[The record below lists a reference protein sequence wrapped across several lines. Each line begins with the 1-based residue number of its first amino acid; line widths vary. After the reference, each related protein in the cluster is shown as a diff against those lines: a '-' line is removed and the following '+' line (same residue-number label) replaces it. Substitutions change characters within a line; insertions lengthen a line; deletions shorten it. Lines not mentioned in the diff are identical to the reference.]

1 MARKPKDVSIYR
13 IAEEAGVSVPTVSRV
28 INRKPGIAEATRK
41 RVDELLK
48 SYNFKTNYPRSRT
61 SKIAV
66 VYPWSNFSD
75 YFAKAMKSIYAYAA
89 ENELMINLIIA
100 QSCVRESLLEAIRD
114 QQCSGVVAL
123 MPEQYRNE
131 LSALSDSTLPS
142 ILIDSSTEMP
152 NIGFIDNDSYS
163 GSCMAASHLV
173 QLGHRKIGYI
183 TYGEMSLNQI
193 KRLKGV
199 ENTLKMHGVEL
210 QPERIAKLDI
220 KAASKI
226 RGENGYN
233 TMNKLLKQASD
244 ITAVMAVDDAMALGA
259 LAAITDAG
267 LKVPEDISLI
277 GFDNYPETR
286 FWRPALTTVD
296 HPVEEAGRM
305 AIASIHEALKNN
317 GEWIPPK
324 EILPTSLVVRS
335 STGPVKI

>member
-48 SYNFKTNYPRSRT
+48 SYNFKTNYPRPRT

-66 VYPWSNFSD
+66 VYPWANFSD

-123 MPEQYRNE
+123 MSEQYRNE
-131 LSALSDSTLPS
+131 LSALSDSTLPT

-193 KRLKGV
+193 KRFKGV

-220 KAASKI
+220 KAASEI

-324 EILPTSLVVRS
+324 EILPTSLVVRN
-335 STGPVKI
+335 STGPVKK